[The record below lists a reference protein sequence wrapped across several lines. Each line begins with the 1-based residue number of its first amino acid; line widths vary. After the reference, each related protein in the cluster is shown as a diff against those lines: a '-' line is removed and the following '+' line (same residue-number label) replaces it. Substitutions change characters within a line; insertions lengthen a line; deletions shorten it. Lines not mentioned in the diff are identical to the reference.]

1 MNDQTKESRAAIYAW
16 IGALIFSIVFTYLI
30 WLLGPLLDR
39 WTLLPDQGATWYY
52 WKLPERDFWGQF
64 IVWSFYLAH
73 QFAIWGSIYW
83 AQKSLS
89 TLRSQ
94 PTKGLTKY
102 NWAVIFINFV
112 FITLH
117 LVQTHIWYDGLAQDV
132 PIWTSQGSVIVMLS
146 VILVIENSRR
156 GLFMGKK
163 MGKPFTSK
171 VTAFFRRN
179 HTYIFAWA
187 LVYTFWFH
195 PMSYDPQLV
204 TGFFY
209 MFLLFTQISLAYTW
223 IHLDKRWIVFLEFF
237 VGVHAL
243 VVAVFN
249 TAFFDSADMWPMFL
263 SGFLFMFVFTGM
275 YAFDVKRWIRLA
287 VITIY
292 AAFIVWFY
300 LPTPFGYGR
309 DLFILL
315 RLEFL
320 WIPLILYALAFVF
333 AGLAY
338 AYLKTQE
345 SAVQESQVP
354 QDSGS

>member
-1 MNDQTKESRAAIYAW
+1 MSDQTKESQAATYAW
-16 IGALIFSIVFTYLI
+16 VGGLIFAIAFTYII

-52 WKLPERDFWGQF
+52 WKLPERDFLGQF

-73 QFAIWGSIYW
+73 QFSIWGSIYW
-83 AQKSLS
+83 AQKNLS
-89 TLRSQ
+89 ALKSR
-94 PTKGLTKY
+94 PTSGLTKY
-102 NWAVIFINFV
+102 NWAVIFINII

-117 LVQTHIWYDGLAQDV
+117 LVQTHIWFDGLAQDV

-146 VILVIENSRR
+146 IILVIENSRR
-156 GLFMGKK
+156 GIFMGRK
-163 MGKPFTSK
+163 MGKPLTAK
-171 VTAFFRRN
+171 VIAFFRRN

-195 PMSYDPQLV
+195 PMSYDPQLI

-209 MFLLFTQISLAYTW
+209 MFLLFTQVSLAYTW

-237 VGVHAL
+237 VGLHAL

-249 TAFFDSADMWPMFL
+249 TAFFGSTDMWPMFL

-275 YAFDVKRWIRLA
+275 YAFNVKQWVRWA
-287 VITIY
+287 VITGY
-292 AAFIVWFY
+292 VAFIIWLY
-300 LPTPFGYGR
+300 LPIPFGYGR
-309 DLFILL
+309 DLLILF
-315 RLEFL
+315 RVEFL

-333 AGLAY
+333 AGIVYIYIRSKKMAEQD
-338 AYLKTQE
+338 TQQI
-345 SAVQESQVP
+345 SVS
-354 QDSGS
+354 